1 MSSLRSRGLWSG
13 GFASLVVLLI
23 AVLLSAGVTGCSGGG
38 DDDGTTGP
46 APSPCADASFS
57 SRAEI
62 GFNLGCSTVSA
73 NISGIT
79 YDQFSRVT
87 AYNYDISCAGGSN
100 RKTGRVYNI
109 TYNNLG
115 EPLTWDYT
123 VNGATCR
130 KS

>member
-1 MSSLRSRGLWSG
+1 MYSLNQKLCSG
-13 GFASLVVLLI
+13 SFASLALILI
-23 AVLLSAGVTGCSGGG
+23 AFLLPAGVTGCSGGG
-38 DDDGTTGP
+38 DDGGTTAP
-46 APSPCADASFS
+46 PPSPCAEASFS

-62 GFNLGCSTVSA
+62 GFNLNCATISSS
-73 NISGIT
+73 ISGIT

-87 AYNYDISCAGGSN
+87 SYNYDMSCAGGAN
-100 RKTGRVYNI
+100 RKAGRVYNI

-115 EPLTWDYT
+115 EPLTWDFT